1 MVRDLPYVQWD
12 PVTIVAPSHI
22 ISLWCRIGDFRPAD
36 LENLLW
42 KEKKLFLHWTPM
54 ASIVA
59 TEDYPLYSSLMR
71 RYPESLSKSWGR
83 QRDEAKK
90 FLTEHTALRK
100 KILGD
105 LKRGPLLVGQFEDH
119 KRTKRSGDDWNPS
132 SDLSLMLYHLL
143 MSGKVMVVGHK
154 GNQNLWGLSEQF
166 LPSWIDTKE
175 LSEEEFER
183 GAAQRA
189 LRALGTATPR
199 EIHYYFPRG
208 RYQHLKAT
216 LARLEEESAIHRVNV
231 LGLSHRDERYI
242 HDRDVPVIES
252 MTTAA
257 WQPRMSLIPPFDS
270 LIINQAR
277 TNTVFGFD
285 YIREQFLPKEK
296 RRFGTYVLPILWG
309 DKFIGRIDPRLDK
322 ASGTLVINAV
332 HAEPDAPRDREVG
345 AMIEET
351 IARFAAFLG
360 ASNVS
365 YTTRVPAAW
374 KNSLR

>member
-1 MVRDLPYVQWD
+1 
-12 PVTIVAPSHI
+12 
-22 ISLWCRIGDFRPAD
+22 
-36 LENLLW
+36 
-42 KEKKLFLHWTPM
+42 
-54 ASIVA
+54 
-59 TEDYPLYSSLMR
+59 
-71 RYPESLSKSWGR
+71 
-83 QRDEAKK
+83 
-90 FLTEHTALRK
+90 
-100 KILGD
+100 
-105 LKRGPLLVGQFEDH
+105 
-119 KRTKRSGDDWNPS
+119 
-132 SDLSLMLYHLL
+132 
-143 MSGKVMVVGHK
+143 
-154 GNQNLWGLSEQF
+154 
-166 LPSWIDTKE
+166 
-175 LSEEEFER
+175 
-183 GAAQRA
+183 
-189 LRALGTATPR
+189 
-199 EIHYYFPRG
+199 
-208 RYQHLKAT
+208 
-216 LARLEEESAIHRVNV
+216 
-231 LGLSHRDERYI
+231 I

-365 YTTRVPAAW
+365 
-374 KNSLR
+374 